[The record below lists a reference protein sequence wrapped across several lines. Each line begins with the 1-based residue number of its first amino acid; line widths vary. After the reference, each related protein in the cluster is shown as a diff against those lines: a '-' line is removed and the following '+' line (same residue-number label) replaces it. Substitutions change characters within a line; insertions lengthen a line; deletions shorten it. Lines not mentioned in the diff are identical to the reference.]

1 MSGTGVAV
9 FRNFPSCLDIFLSR
23 LATDF
28 WNREYI
34 LWCIMTGGSRDLI
47 RCFRFLRNT
56 RPPLSTMYDL
66 RLWSLLMTLDSV
78 VHCLSIQLDSYPV
91 PWLEWRELSCAI
103 PSIKRLLIAPF
114 CFNICFLDCSMVLS
128 FRCETLTIFGMVVRI
143 CLPMISSAGVFLVAG
158 TGVARS
164 AIRVR
169 NGSSCSRIRL
179 EIRTPLPAEPFA
191 WW

>member
-9 FRNFPSCLDIFLSR
+9 FRNFGIPSCLDIFLNR

-34 LWCIMTGGSRDLI
+34 LWCIMIGGSRDLI
-47 RCFRFLRNT
+47 KCFRFLRNT

-78 VHCLSIQLDSYPV
+78 VHCFSIQLDSYPV

-103 PSIKRLLIAPF
+103 PSVKRLLIAPF
-114 CFNICFLDCSMVLS
+114 CFNICFLDCCMVLR
-128 FRCETLTIFGMVVRI
+128 FRCDHFWD
-143 CLPMISSAGVFLVAG
+143 
-158 TGVARS
+158 
-164 AIRVR
+164 
-169 NGSSCSRIRL
+169 GSSYLSSHDQLYRCLSCSWDRGCTIGHKSKERIL
-179 EIRTPLPAEPFA
+179 LF
-191 WW
+191 